1 MDLLTEL
8 TILVLAAFVGF
19 EVISKVPN
27 TLHTPL
33 MSATNAI
40 HGIVLL
46 GGLLL
51 IGEASGFLDE
61 LLLVVAI
68 AFGTINIVGGFL
80 VTDRMLEMFKRRPDP
95 KPAAEDEAKAEGSR
109 LMYTAS
115 FLTDPDFIRAL
126 YIVAFACF
134 IYGLHLLNHPRSARR
149 GNIVA
154 GAGMAVAV
162 VATLLYDFVGDY
174 LLIAVGIAAGTAVG
188 VPAARSVK
196 MTAMPQMVAL
206 FNGVGGGA
214 VALISFVEYRESL
227 EHAGGNPALE
237 QLIPILFAGIVGS
250 ISFWGS
256 NIAFGK
262 LQEILPG
269 RPISLPGQQL
279 INGAL
284 LLTIVGCAIAI
295 AAGTESQGLFL
306 LILVAA
312 AVLGNM
318 FVLPIGGADM
328 PVVISLLNAFTG
340 LSAAAAGMALDN
352 VALIV
357 AGMLVGA
364 SGSILTRQM
373 AEAMNRSIA
382 NIFAGG
388 FGGVSVAPGADG
400 DGEQKPVRSTD
411 AADVAIQLAYASKV
425 VVAPGYGMAVAQAQ
439 HTVRE
444 LASELEK
451 RGIRVDYAIHPVA
464 GRMPGHMNVLLA
476 EADVPY
482 DHLKE
487 MDEINP
493 EFPQTDVALVIG
505 ANDVTNP
512 AARENEGSP
521 IYGMPIL
528 DVDKAA
534 QVIVLKR
541 SMNTGFAG
549 IDNPL
554 FYNEN
559 TALLFGDAKES
570 VAAVLAEVKAL

>member
-1 MDLLTEL
+1 
-8 TILVLAAFVGF
+8 
-19 EVISKVPN
+19 
-27 TLHTPL
+27 
-33 MSATNAI
+33 
-40 HGIVLL
+40 
-46 GGLLL
+46 
-51 IGEASGFLDE
+51 
-61 LLLVVAI
+61 
-68 AFGTINIVGGFL
+68 
-80 VTDRMLEMFKRRPDP
+80 
-95 KPAAEDEAKAEGSR
+95 
-109 LMYTAS
+109 MYTAT
-115 FLTDPDFIRAL
+115 FLQDPDFIRSL
-126 YIVAFACF
+126 YIVAFALF
-134 IYGLHLLNHPRSARR
+134 ILDLRLMNHPRTARK
-149 GNIVA
+149 GNVL
-154 GAGMAVAV
+154 GAVGMGIAVI
-162 VATLLYDFVGDY
+162 ATLLIKSVGDY
-174 LLIAVGIAAGTAVG
+174 GLIVLGIAIGTAVG

-214 VALISFVEYRESL
+214 VALISFVEYREAL
-227 EHAGGNPALE
+227 AVGGNPELDA
-237 QLIPILFAGIVGS
+237 LIPGLFAAIIGS

-262 LQEILPG
+262 LQEIIPG
-269 RPISLPGQQL
+269 RPIQLPGQQF
-279 INGAL
+279 INIGL
-284 LLTIVGCAIAI
+284 LAVCVGCATAI
-295 AAGTESQGLFL
+295 ASGTESEGFFIVIL
-306 LILVAA
+306 LAA

-340 LSAAAAGMALDN
+340 LSAAAAGLALDN

-364 SGSILTRQM
+364 SGSILTLLM
-373 AEAMNRSIA
+373 AEAMNRSVA
-382 NIFAGG
+382 NIFKGG
-388 FGGVSVAPGADG
+388 FGGISAAPAAG
-400 DGEQKPVRSTD
+400 DGEAKPVRSTD
-411 AADVAIQLAYASKV
+411 PADVAIQLAYARRV
-425 VVAPGYGMAVAQAQ
+425 VVAPGYGLAVAQAQ

-444 LASELEK
+444 LADELEK
-451 RGIRVDYAIHPVA
+451 RGVEVRYAIHPVA

-512 AARENEGSP
+512 AAREQADSP

-534 QVIVLKR
+534 SVIVLKR

-554 FYNEN
+554 FYAEN
-559 TALLFGDAKES
+559 TSLLFGDAKES
-570 VAAVLAEVKAL
+570 VQKVLKEVEEL